1 METNQPV
8 NEQEPIFESPDQETV
23 PEEQIPEAIAE
34 EQLPETTEA
43 ESVPNEA
50 AEFRKTIEELRAYE
64 KKNLRINR
72 FRLLCSAA
80 AMVLLAVVL
89 ILLLVNVRSIT
100 KQIEDVSK
108 VVIETGTN
116 VNTVAEDLSKV
127 DFETLG
133 KSMQNIAD
141 VGEDT
146 LKQVSKAAGGLDT
159 MMENAG
165 KVMDHLNSIDF
176 DDLNNGIKSL
186 NEVLEPLSKFFNIFH

>member
-1 METNQPV
+1 METNQLV

-34 EQLPETTEA
+34 EQLPETTET